1 MWIFD
6 CAGLSTPNL
15 WPCSRVNSNYLLWK
29 LCFSPFLWAL
39 LSLPLHTVT
48 CLLAPSL
55 SLNLALLPLLPSFHQ
70 EHLPSV
76 IYISFLCFFTNYSL
90 NLTICLGNQPCHHFQ
105 LPTPSASCQ
114 SLTSSPPRQYV
125 PGPIKLYH
133 ETIAAVTDIAPSYFQ
148 LPSLISPNTFV
159 FFWPSLSHFFV
170 IN

>member
-1 MWIFD
+1 MQSQRTIIE
-6 CAGLSTPNL
+6 GSLHELSKIIL
-15 WPCSRVNSNYLLWK
+15 KCILSLC
-29 LCFSPFLWAL
+29 LCFSPFSWAL

-105 LPTPSASCQ
+105 LPTPSASCPPPLQ
-114 SLTSSPPRQYV
+114 DSLCPRPHAISLFFFFFLPDADTQLTILEDASESMIISSSGPSALPPC
-125 PGPIKLYH
+125 L
-133 ETIAAVTDIAPSYFQ
+133 
-148 LPSLISPNTFV
+148 L
-159 FFWPSLSHFFV
+159 FW
-170 IN
+170 